1 MIRLPIRRSRPVD
14 SATSRPSTPL
24 VLAAVAV
31 LTSVLLVGCGAAAR
45 DTLNQVTG
53 TSRSSIGS
61 GGAAVAPSSE
71 KAGIDSGSS
80 ASSPAGVPGAA
91 PSTAFPTVGDA
102 RQIIRTGTADLE
114 VRSVVEAFE
123 TVRQI
128 ATSAGGSVSE
138 SSFIGAGDQ
147 QSAQLTLRVPS
158 ARFGDVVTRL
168 REVAVEVRSI
178 TTGSSDVTDEVTD
191 VEATLRNLRAVEA
204 QYTQLLSRT
213 GSISDVLAVQDRLN
227 QTRLQIDRTEAR
239 RQSLASRTEMST
251 ITVSLRPVAGPA
263 LGRGGVLG
271 SVQAAWAA
279 SLATLQGI
287 AIAVLVAVVYLW
299 WVIPVG
305 IVALLIA
312 RRVQQR
318 RRAAAVDAAAPSAP

>member
-1 MIRLPIRRSRPVD
+1 MVRLPIRSRSLD
-14 SATSRPSTPL
+14 AATSRYPGALT
-24 VLAAVAV
+24 LAAVAA
-31 LTSVLLVGCGAAAR
+31 LTSLLLAGCSSAAR
-45 DTLNQVTG
+45 ETLNQVTG
-53 TSRSSIGS
+53 TSRSSGGS
-61 GGAAVAPSSE
+61 AVAPSGE
-71 KAGIDSGSS
+71 KVAADAGPS
-80 ASSPAGVPGAA
+80 ASSAGVPGAA
-91 PSTAFPTVGDA
+91 PSTALPTVGDA

-128 ATSAGGSVSE
+128 ATGAGGNVAE
-138 SSFIGAGDQ
+138 SSFVGSGDQ

-158 ARFGDVVTRL
+158 ARFGEVMTRL

-213 GSISDVLAVQDRLN
+213 GSITDVLAVQDHLN

-251 ITVSLRPVAGPA
+251 ITVSLRPVSGPV
-263 LGRGGVLG
+263 LGRGGALG
-271 SVQAAWAA
+271 AVQAAWAA

-299 WVIPVG
+299 WAIPVG

-312 RRVQQR
+312 RRVQR
-318 RRAAAVDAAAPSAP
+318 RRAAAAVEPAPPGAP

>member
-1 MIRLPIRRSRPVD
+1 MVRLPIRSRSLD
-14 SATSRPSTPL
+14 AATSRHPGSLT
-24 VLAAVAV
+24 LAAVAV
-31 LTSVLLVGCGAAAR
+31 VTSLLLAGCSSAAR
-45 DTLNQVTG
+45 ETLNQVTG
-53 TSRSSIGS
+53 TARSS
-61 GGAAVAPSSE
+61 GGAAVAPSGE
-71 KAGIDSGSS
+71 KVAVDGSS
-80 ASSPAGVPGAA
+80 STSPAGVPGAA
-91 PSTAFPTVGDA
+91 PSTALPTVGDA

-128 ATSAGGSVSE
+128 ATGAGGNVTE
-138 SSFIGAGDQ
+138 SSFVGSGDQ

-158 ARFGDVVTRL
+158 ARFSEVLTRL
-168 REVAVEVRSI
+168 RDVAVEVRSI

-204 QYTQLLSRT
+204 QYTQLLSRA
-213 GSISDVLAVQDRLN
+213 GSITDVLAVQDRLN

-251 ITVSLRPVAGPA
+251 ITVSLRPVGGPA
-263 LGRGGVLG
+263 LGRGGALG
-271 SVQAAWAA
+271 AVQAAWAA
-279 SLATLQGI
+279 SLSTLQGI

-299 WVIPVG
+299 WAIPVG

-312 RRVQQR
+312 RRAQR
-318 RRAAAVDAAAPSAP
+318 RRAGAAVETAPPSAP